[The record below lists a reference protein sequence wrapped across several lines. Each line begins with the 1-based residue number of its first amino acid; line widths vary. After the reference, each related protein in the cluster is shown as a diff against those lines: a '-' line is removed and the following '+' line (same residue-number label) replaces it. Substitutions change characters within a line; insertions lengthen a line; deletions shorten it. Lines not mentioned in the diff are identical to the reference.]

1 MARLFISNPRLEAWS
16 AEGKLALQGDQLM
29 LPELSRAFRV
39 RPAVY
44 FVAIAGGANDPHDLL
59 GTVKDEAEL
68 AEMGADHMMNS
79 VIYVDTAYEVVS
91 GFLGVPEP

>member
-16 AEGKLALQGDQLM
+16 VEGKLALEGDQLM

-44 FVAIAGGANDPHDLL
+44 FKAVAGGAPDPHGLL
-59 GTVKDEAEL
+59 HTVKDEEEL
-68 AEMGADHMMNS
+68 AAMGADHMMSS
-79 VIYVDTAYEVVS
+79 VIYVETAYEVVS